1 MTVVRERPILRT
13 AVIGVSRVVSI
24 VGILAMAAMVVHVT
38 VDVVCRLFEITLPGT
53 VAFVANY
60 YMLFVTFLPLVV
72 VERERSHI
80 EVEVVA
86 QTLAPGAQA
95 SLRLFAWTLTACVL
109 GFLGW
114 EASQE
119 ALRAHRASMF
129 IIEQSI
135 RFDTWIP
142 YFALPVG
149 YFLAAA
155 VAASRVAL
163 VLVRLHEGIAPAV
176 SRAEAYYAERA
187 NP

>member
-1 MTVVRERPILRT
+1 MNGSASDSALRAT
-13 AVIGVSRVVSI
+13 VIGVSRVVSVI
-24 VGILAMAAMVVHVT
+24 GVVAMALMVVHIT
-38 VDVVCRLFEITLPGT
+38 VDVVLRFFGIALPGT

-86 QTLAPGAQA
+86 QNFAPRVQA
-95 SLRLFAWTLTACVL
+95 LLRLFAWILAASVL

-119 ALRAHRASMF
+119 AMRAYRARMF
-129 IIEQSI
+129 IVEQSI

-142 YFALPVG
+142 YFVLPAG
-149 YFLAAA
+149 YLLAAVVA
-155 VAASRVAL
+155 VSRVAL
-163 VLVRLHEGIAPAV
+163 ALLSLPHGVVPAIAHAEG
-176 SRAEAYYAERA
+176 YFAERA
-187 NP
+187 RP